1 MGTASSALWSKAFL
15 WCSLISFEHWKTV
28 KSVSIGLLCR
38 CTAYKSEG
46 WSWGVS
52 WGGLCCVA
60 LYSAEAYMY
69 HRSRSQDS
77 ADMQDG
83 PSSTS
88 RKLRSSFFIALT
100 HVAAGLAAPN
110 TQTMHRAADR
120 RVYLTARRRRK
131 EETGSV
137 GSCMECFLSLCAV
150 YYWLHAPSTL
160 RKSVERVL
168 KHIQL

>member
-28 KSVSIGLLCR
+28 RSVSIGLLCR

-69 HRSRSQDS
+69 HRSRSQYLLICKTGPPRPPGS
-77 ADMQDG
+77 SVPHFSSRSHMSQQGWRLQTRRPCTAQPTGVSTWQRDG
-83 PSSTS
+83 DGK
-88 RKLRSSFFIALT
+88 RRR
-100 HVAAGLAAPN
+100 VQWGLAWSVFWACAPYIIDCMR
-110 TQTMHRAADR
+110 Q
-120 RVYLTARRRRK
+120 AR
-131 EETGSV
+131 
-137 GSCMECFLSLCAV
+137 
-150 YYWLHAPSTL
+150 W
-160 RKSVERVL
+160 ERV
-168 KHIQL
+168 